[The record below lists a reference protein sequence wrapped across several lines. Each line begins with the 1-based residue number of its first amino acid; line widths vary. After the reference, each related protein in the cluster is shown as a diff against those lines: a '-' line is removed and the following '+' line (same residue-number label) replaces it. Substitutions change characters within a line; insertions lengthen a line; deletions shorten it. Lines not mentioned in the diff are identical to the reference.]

1 MRTFAPAARYGF
13 TACSP
18 YASRAAIAA
27 AVAIPFERVLGGSA
41 ERLMTLKQ
49 DVVAAGVR
57 AVTGVE
63 MPVRPKRRFQ
73 DGAQAVPR
81 ARVTKAW
88 CQRVFDEMWQERL
101 READADANTRRS
113 GNELSVPQR

>member
-1 MRTFAPAARYGF
+1 M
-13 TACSP
+13 
-18 YASRAAIAA
+18 
-27 AVAIPFERVLGGSA
+27 AIPFELVLGGSA

-49 DVVAAGVR
+49 DVVAAGVKALTR
-57 AVTGVE
+57 VD

-73 DGAQAVPR
+73 DGAQATPR

-101 READADANTRRS
+101 REVNEDANTRRS
-113 GNELSVPQR
+113 GTEMRVPVR